1 MSIVAGLVAGLDSV
15 AREAMLFA
23 GVGFL
28 IGGLDDLAIDLVYFV
43 RRGWRRSG
51 DADHRL
57 AAPDAATGRVA
68 IFVPAWDEA
77 SVIDAMLATALDRL
91 DHPDYR
97 LYVGT
102 YPNDRATIDAVAAVA
117 ERDARVR
124 LVIGSRPGPTTKA
137 DCLNSLWRALVA
149 DAAERPIKAVVLH
162 DADVVGQGTGK
173 AVGVGLNGI
182 AWDRSSRMSRKTA
195 ARRST
200 QGHFGVAGQSDGG
213 VPSSGAGVAAI
224 AGRIR
229 RVSRFPVRP
238 RSRFADQRDLH
249 AACKRPTSVM
259 RRA

>member
-1 MSIVAGLVAGLDSV
+1 VDQIILCLDAA
-15 AREAMLFA
+15 ARETMLFA
-23 GVGFL
+23 ATGLLV
-28 IGGLDDLAIDLVYFV
+28 GGLDDLILDLTYIGLRVIRRDIGTIGLDTLPPARAGGRIAVFV
-43 RRGWRRSG
+43 
-51 DADHRL
+51 A
-57 AAPDAATGRVA
+57 
-68 IFVPAWDEA
+68 AWDEEA
-77 SVIDAMLATALDRL
+77 VIGGMLATAVARF

-97 LYVGT
+97 LYVGV
-102 YPNDRATIDAVAAVA
+102 YPNDPGTIAAARAVAATDP
-117 ERDARVR
+117 RIRVIVGPR
-124 LVIGSRPGPTTKA
+124 NGPTTKA

>member
-1 MSIVAGLVAGLDSV
+1 
-15 AREAMLFA
+15 MLFA
-23 GVGFL
+23 AAGLL
-28 IGGLDDLAIDLVYFV
+28 IGGLDDLIVDLCFLV
-43 RRGWRRSG
+43 RRGMGRGAIPAHLDRLPAPTDSG
-51 DADHRL
+51 CL
-57 AAPDAATGRVA
+57 A
-68 IFVPAWDEA
+68 IFVAAWDEQA
-77 SVIDAMLATALDRL
+77 VIGQMLATAVARI

-97 LYVGT
+97 LYVGV
-102 YPNDRATIDAVAAVA
+102 YPNDPGTIAAARAVAATDP
-117 ERDARVR
+117 RIRVIVGPR
-124 LVIGSRPGPTTKA
+124 NGPTTKA